1 MLIFNHCYKEF
12 QLIINADPIVMNIL
26 KDETFPKNLE
36 DWDNLF
42 VIKSFIY
49 CVYSLEINSFCC
61 F

>member
-1 MLIFNHCYKEF
+1 M
-12 QLIINADPIVMNIL
+12 IINADPIVMNIL

-42 VIKSFIY
+42 VIKPFIF
-49 CVYSLEINSFCC
+49 CVHSLEVNSFCC

>member
-1 MLIFNHCYKEF
+1 MLNFNHFYKEF

-42 VIKSFIY
+42 VI
-49 CVYSLEINSFCC
+49 INRLYYV
-61 F
+61 